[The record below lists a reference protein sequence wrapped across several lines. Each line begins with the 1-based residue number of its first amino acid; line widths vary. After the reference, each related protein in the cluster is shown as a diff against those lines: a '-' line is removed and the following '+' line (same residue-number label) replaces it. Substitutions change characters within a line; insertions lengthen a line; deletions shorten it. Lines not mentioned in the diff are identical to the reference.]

1 MCRKVSNLA
10 GPRQGSCEPGQRV
23 VVTGSGECRN
33 ALCCGVQRLCM
44 SVYVARDLH
53 KVWRDAISQEG
64 ASVTWLSH
72 RVALLKVFC
81 NVLLV
86 VS

>member
-1 MCRKVSNLA
+1 
-10 GPRQGSCEPGQRV
+10 
-23 VVTGSGECRN
+23 
-33 ALCCGVQRLCM
+33 M